1 MSRCHR
7 VRWRRLIA
15 VLRGGVVFIK
25 KDNRPER
32 DERGATAV
40 EYGLMVGLIALII
53 IGGVSYFGLAVSDL
67 FLVPAGVFGP

>member
-1 MSRCHR
+1 M
-7 VRWRRLIA
+7 
-15 VLRGGVVFIK
+15 FIK